1 MNQILTQ
8 YVTPAASETL
18 KGLYT
23 EISKSYRKPAPGEE
37 KDLQEQLT
45 VRLFLWPSIRYTC

>member
-8 YVTPAASETL
+8 YVTPVASETL

-45 VRLFLWPSIRYTC
+45 VWLYPFYSREFTQ

>member
-45 VRLFLWPSIRYTC
+45 VCIHC